1 MSRRSPR
8 RKSAG
13 TLPDLPKNGLRV
25 VPLGGLGEIGRNMTV
40 FEHAGRLL
48 VVDCGVL
55 FPEEHQPGVDL
66 ILPDFTWF
74 RDRLD
79 TIDAIVL
86 THGHEDHIGGVPY
99 LLRERPDIPVVGS
112 RLTLAFIEAK
122 LVEHGIT
129 PVTVEVAEGD
139 RRSFGPFDCEFV
151 AVNHSIPDGLAV
163 AIRTAA
169 GMVLHTG
176 DFKMDQFPLDHRIT
190 DLRAFAR
197 LGEEGVDLFL
207 VDSTNAEVPGFT
219 ISERD
224 LAPAIDTVFR
234 TTTGRIIVSS
244 FASHVHRIQQ
254 VLDAAAKHGRK
265 VAFVG
270 RSMVRNMRI
279 ARELGYLTFP
289 DGLIVKDL
297 KALEKLRPE
306 QMTIV
311 ATGSQGEP
319 MAALARMA
327 NRDHPVSITEGDT
340 VLMASSL
347 IPGNE
352 NAIYRVIN
360 ELTRWGATV
369 VHKGNARVHVSG
381 HASAG
386 ELAYC
391 YNIIRPTN
399 VLPVHGEWRHLKANA
414 DIAVST
420 GVDADRVLIGQD
432 GAVVDLVKGRARIV
446 GTVPAGL
453 VYVDGTSVG
462 TATEETLTVRRTL
475 AEEGV
480 LTIVL
485 IIDPDT
491 GKLAEEPDYLA
502 HGFAPGA
509 VDFTDATGV
518 IQKALTKA
526 TADGVDDL
534 DQVED
539 LVRRAASSW
548 FQRTHRRSPLVIP
561 VIVDA

>member
-8 RKSAG
+8 RKSSG
-13 TLPDLPKNGLRV
+13 SLPQLPPNGLRV

-40 FEHAGRLL
+40 FEHQGRLL
-48 VVDCGVL
+48 IVDCGVL
-55 FPEEHQPGVDL
+55 FPDENQPGVDV
-66 ILPDFTWF
+66 ILPDFTWI

-79 TIDAIVL
+79 KVDAIVL

-112 RLTLAFIEAK
+112 RLTLALLEAK
-122 LVEHGIT
+122 LTEHKIT
-129 PVTVEVAEGD
+129 PRSVVVAEGD
-139 RRSFGPFDCEFV
+139 RRPMGPFDLEFI

-169 GMVLHTG
+169 GLVLHTG
-176 DFKMDQFPLDHRIT
+176 DFKMDQFPLDGRVT

-207 VDSTNAEVPGFT
+207 VDSTNAEVPGFM
-219 ISERD
+219 ISEGE
-224 LAPAIDTVFR
+224 LAPAIDTAFR
-234 TTTGRIIVSS
+234 NTKGRVIVSS

-254 VLDAAAKHGRK
+254 VLDTAHSHGRK

-270 RSMVRNMRI
+270 RSMVRNMGI
-279 ARELGYLTFP
+279 ARELGYLNIP
-289 DGLIVKDL
+289 DGLVVKDL
-297 KALEKLRPE
+297 KALDRLRPD
-306 QMTIV
+306 QQCIV
-311 ATGSQGEP
+311 ATGSHGEP

-327 NRDHPVSITEGDT
+327 NRDHPVSIAANDT

-360 ELTRWGATV
+360 ELTRWGANV
-369 VHKGNARVHVSG
+369 VHKGNAKVHVSG

-391 YNIIRPTN
+391 YNILKPTN
-399 VLPVHGEWRHLKANA
+399 VLPVHGEWRHLQANA
-414 DIAVST
+414 EIAIRT
-420 GVDADRVLIGQD
+420 GAEKDRVLIAQD
-432 GAVVDLVKGRARIV
+432 GSVIDLVDGRAKIT

-453 VYVDGTSVG
+453 VYVDSMTVG
-462 TATEETLTVRRTL
+462 GATEETLHVRRTL

-480 LTIVL
+480 VTVVCIA
-485 IIDPDT
+485 DPDT
-491 GKLAEEPDYLA
+491 GKLTEDPDYLA
-502 HGFAPGA
+502 HGFPPDLLDFSGA
-509 VDFTDATGV
+509 TPA
-518 IQKALTKA
+518 IQNALTKA
-526 TADGVDDL
+526 ANDNIEDL
-534 DQVED
+534 EQIED
-539 LVRRAASSW
+539 LVRRAVSNWAH
-548 FQRTHRRSPLVIP
+548 RTHRRSPLVIP

>member
-1 MSRRSPR
+1 MSRRGSR
-8 RKSAG
+8 RKPSG
-13 TLPDLPKNGLRV
+13 SLPALAKDGLRV

-55 FPEEHQPGVDL
+55 FPDESQPGVDV
-66 ILPDFTWF
+66 ILPDFTWI

-112 RLTLAFIEAK
+112 RLTLALIEAK
-122 LVEHGIT
+122 LVEHKIT

-139 RRSFGPFDCEFV
+139 RRTFGPFDCEFV

-169 GMVLHTG
+169 GLVLHTG
-176 DFKMDQFPLDHRIT
+176 DFKMDQFPLDGRVT
-190 DLRAFAR
+190 DLRSFAR

-219 ISERD
+219 VSEGE
-224 LAPAIDTVFR
+224 LAPAIDKVFR
-234 TTTGRIIVSS
+234 ETKGRVIVSS

-254 VLDAAAKHGRK
+254 ILDTAQRHRRK

-270 RSMVRNMRI
+270 RSMVRNMGI
-279 ARELGYLTFP
+279 ARELGYLDIP
-289 DGLIVKDL
+289 DGLVVKDL
-297 KALEKLRPE
+297 KALERLRPD
-306 QMTIV
+306 QQTII

-369 VHKGNARVHVSG
+369 VHKGNAKVHVSG

-391 YNIIRPTN
+391 YNIIRPSN
-399 VLPVHGEWRHLKANA
+399 VLPVHGEWRHLRANA
-414 DIAVST
+414 DIALRT

-432 GAVVDLVKGRARIV
+432 GSVVDLVDGKVRIA

-453 VYVDGTSVG
+453 VYVDAMTVG
-462 TATEETLTVRRTL
+462 GATEESLHVRRTL

-480 LTIVL
+480 VTIVC
-485 IIDPDT
+485 IVDPDT
-491 GKLAEEPDYLA
+491 GKLTEDPDYLV
-502 HGFAPGA
+502 HGFPPDA
-509 VDFTDATGV
+509 VDFSGATPAV
-518 IQKALTKA
+518 QKALTKA
-526 TADGVDDL
+526 SSDGIEDL
-534 DQVED
+534 EQIED
-539 LVRRAASSW
+539 LVRRATSNWAH
-548 FQRTHRRSPLVIP
+548 RAHRRSPLVIP

>member
-8 RKSAG
+8 RKSANSLPA
-13 TLPDLPKNGLRV
+13 LPDGGLRI

-66 ILPDFTWF
+66 ILPDFTWI

-79 TIDAIVL
+79 KIDAIVL

-99 LLRERPDIPVVGS
+99 LLRERPDIPLVGS
-112 RLTLAFIEAK
+112 RLTLAFITAK
-122 LVEHGIT
+122 LVEHGIK
-129 PVTVEVAEGD
+129 PVTVEVAEDD
-139 RRSFGPFDCEFV
+139 RQKLGPFDCEFV
-151 AVNHSIPDGLAV
+151 AVNHSIPDSLAV
-163 AIRTAA
+163 AIRTKA
-169 GMVLHTG
+169 GLVLHTG
-176 DFKMDQFPLDHRIT
+176 DFKMDQFPLDGRVT

-219 ISERD
+219 VSEGE

-234 TTTGRIIVSS
+234 TTPGRIIVSS

-254 VLDAAAKHGRK
+254 VLDAASRHGRK

-270 RSMVRNMRI
+270 RSMVRNMGI
-279 ARELGYLTFP
+279 ARELGYLSFP

-297 KALEKLRPE
+297 KALERLRPD
-306 QMTIV
+306 QMAII

-369 VHKGNARVHVSG
+369 VHKGNAKVHVSG

-414 DIAVST
+414 DIAVRT
-420 GVDADRVLIGQD
+420 GVDAEHVHIGQD
-432 GAVVDLVKGRARIV
+432 GTVIDLVKGQVRVV

-462 TATEETLTVRRTL
+462 TATEETLHVRRTL

-480 LTIVL
+480 LTIVCL
-485 IIDPDT
+485 IDPDT
-491 GKLAEEPDYLA
+491 GRLTEDPDYLA
-502 HGFAPGA
+502 HGFAPDA
-509 VDFTDATGV
+509 VDFADATDV

-526 TADGVDDL
+526 TADGIDDL

-548 FQRTHRRSPLVIP
+548 FQRRHRRSPLVIP